1 MDALV
6 PALTLPSLGF
16 VIAGV
21 MLGFVL
27 GAMPGLDITT
37 GVALLLPLTYTM
49 APDHALVFF
58 AAVYCAGVF
67 GGSITAIL
75 FNVPGTSESV
85 MTAVEGYPFTKRG
98 EPGMALG
105 AAIVSSGLAGILA
118 SFVLI
123 LVAPLLAS
131 VALRFGPS
139 DYAALGVLGLA
150 CVSAAVGR
158 QVLKGVAAALIGLFL
173 GTVGIDRISS
183 TPRFVLFDGLA
194 GGIDF
199 VAAMIGLFAVAEVLR
214 NLIVGEIPPR
224 AGALALGRLGYP
236 SLSDYIGLRFAM
248 VRSWLVGIL
257 LGIVPGVGAS
267 SSAFIAHGLQSRFS
281 KAPEKFGKGAL
292 DGVAAP
298 ESANNAA
305 AVGALI
311 PLLSLGIPGS
321 GTAAVILG
329 AFAIHNLQPGPL
341 LFIQQ
346 PELVDT
352 ILRAVLVANIAFL
365 LMAFFVVRW
374 LAQLARLPYPLLGTA
389 ILTISVTGALAIG
402 GLTALGV
409 MLAFAI
415 FGVVLLLLG
424 VPVVPLILGL
434 VLGPIIEVSLRRALL
449 MSGDEVWPLLSR
461 PLTAGL
467 LAASIIVLLAPTVS
481 AALRNRAGTSK
492 G

>member
-1 MDALV
+1 MDTLI
-6 PALTLPSLGF
+6 PALTLTGLAF
-16 VIAGV
+16 VLAGV

-49 APDHALVFF
+49 AAEHALVFF
-58 AAVYCAGVF
+58 SAVYCAGVF

-85 MTAVEGYPFTKRG
+85 MTAVEGHPFTKRG
-98 EPGMALG
+98 EPGLALG
-105 AAIVSSGLAGILA
+105 TAIVSSGLAGILA
-118 SFVLI
+118 SLVLI

-158 QVLKGVAAALIGLFL
+158 QVLKGVAAALLGLFL

-199 VAAMIGLFAVAEVLR
+199 VAAIIGLFAVAEVLR
-214 NLIVGEIPPR
+214 NLVLRHTPDQSDG
-224 AGALALGRLGYP
+224 LALGRLGYP
-236 SLSDYIGLRFAM
+236 SLAELFALRFAM
-248 VRSWLVGIL
+248 ARSWLVGLL

-267 SSAFIAHGLQSRFS
+267 SSAFIAHGIQSRFS
-281 KAPEKFGKGAL
+281 KAPEKFGSGAL

-298 ESANNAA
+298 EAANNAA

-321 GTAAVILG
+321 STAAVILG

-346 PELVDT
+346 PDLVGT
-352 ILRAVLVANIAFL
+352 ILWAVLFANIAFVV
-365 LMAFFVVRW
+365 MAFFVVRW
-374 LAQLARLPYPLLGTA
+374 LAQLARLPYPFLGVA

-409 MLAFAI
+409 MLAFAAL
-415 FGVVLLLLG
+415 GVLMLLLS
-424 VPVVPLILGL
+424 VPIVPLILGL
-434 VLGPIIEVSLRRALL
+434 VLGPIIEVSLRRAML
-449 MSGDEVWPLLSR
+449 MSGDEVWPLLTR

-467 LAASIIVLLAPTVS
+467 ILTAIVVLLAPTIS
-481 AALRNRAGTSK
+481 AVILNRRS
-492 G
+492 